1 MYISSSVGPGRC
13 VSVALT
19 TYNGQA
25 YLEAQ
30 LDSLAR
36 QTLLPAELVVCDD
49 CSTDSS
55 VAMLETFA
63 GNAPFPVHLHRNPTQ
78 LGVLE
83 NFHRAFSLCS
93 SPFIAYCDQDDV
105 WAPDKLERCQIALM
119 QPRVVLASHRSR
131 LTDSEL
137 RPLGI
142 VQPEGLEPGRY
153 AFPHFPLRYWGFG
166 HQMVFSR
173 ELLPIINRL
182 RATASHTDVPLA
194 TIDRIIPIAAGMLG
208 DTVFIAEDLLDFR
221 RHGSSVT
228 LAVSARQHTTESKS
242 SVDSRLATKRFDLGK
257 QRDLI
262 SALRQ
267 WLTTNPGPANEAG
280 HWARYT
286 AHLDHTLRAVN
297 ARLALHE
304 SADRFF
310 RVRALTMAL
319 ASRAYRDPRRGGAGR
334 NQFLI
339 DLLAVLKPAR
349 ESDPFH

>member
-1 MYISSSVGPGRC
+1 MSSSSSVSPGRC

-25 YLEAQ
+25 HLEAQ
-30 LDSLAR
+30 LNSLAC

-55 VAMLETFA
+55 VAVLEAFA
-63 GNAPFPVHLHRNPTQ
+63 GRAPFPVHIHRNPTQ
-78 LGVLE
+78 LGVVE
-83 NFHRAFSLCS
+83 NFHRAFALCS
-93 SPFIAYCDQDDV
+93 SRFIAYCDQDDV
-105 WAPDKLERCQIALM
+105 WAPEKLANCYSALRR
-119 QPRVVLASHRSR
+119 PRVVLASHRSR

-142 VQPEGLEPGRY
+142 IHPEGLEPGCY
-153 AFPHFPLRYWGFG
+153 AFPHLPLRYWGYG

-173 ELLPIINRL
+173 KLLPVINRL
-182 RATASHTDVPLA
+182 RATASQTDVPLA
-194 TIDRIIPIAAGMLG
+194 GIDKIIPIAAGMLG
-208 DTVFIAEDLLDFR
+208 DTVYVAEDLVDFR
-221 RHGSSVT
+221 RHGNSVT
-228 LAVSARQHTTESKS
+228 WAVSDRQHATQTKS
-242 SVDSRLATKRFDLGK
+242 SLDSRLASKRFDLVK

-267 WLTTNPGPANEAG
+267 WVIANPGSSNEAG
-280 HWARYT
+280 HWAKYT

-304 SADRFF
+304 GGHRSF
-310 RVRALTMAL
+310 RARAFTAAL

-334 NQFLI
+334 NQFLV
-339 DLLAVLKPAR
+339 DLLTVLKPSR
-349 ESDPFH
+349 E

>member
-1 MYISSSVGPGRC
+1 MSPGRC

-25 YLEAQ
+25 HLEAQ

-55 VAMLETFA
+55 VAVLEAFA
-63 GNAPFPVHLHRNPTQ
+63 RRAPFPVHIHGNPTQ
-78 LGVLE
+78 LGVVE

-93 SPFIAYCDQDDV
+93 SRFIAYCDQDDV
-105 WAPDKLERCQIALM
+105 WAPEKLARCYSALM

-142 VQPEGLEPGRY
+142 VHPEGLQPGRY
-153 AFPHFPLRYWGFG
+153 AFPHLPLRYWGYG

-173 ELLPIINRL
+173 DLLPIINRL
-182 RATASHTDVPLA
+182 RATASHTEVPLA
-194 TIDRIIPIAAGMLG
+194 AIDRIIPIAAGMLG

-221 RHGSSVT
+221 RHCSSVT
-228 LAVSARQHTTESKS
+228 WAVSASQHTNEPKS
-242 SVDSRLATKRFDLGK
+242 SIDSRLATTRFDLAK
-257 QRDLI
+257 QRDLL

-267 WLTTNPGPANEAG
+267 WLTANPGPPDEAG
-280 HWARYT
+280 HWASYI

-297 ARLALHE
+297 VRLVLHE
-304 SADRFF
+304 SADRA
-310 RVRALTMAL
+310 VRAWALTTAL
-319 ASRAYRDPRRGGAGR
+319 ASCAYRDPRRGGAGR
-334 NQFLI
+334 KQFLA
-339 DLLAVLKPAR
+339 DLLTVLKSAR
-349 ESDPFH
+349 EPVS